1 MTQLIERGRAAA
13 PEKGDRVQLP
23 NDQESSG
30 RSFGPEEL
38 ELLREVL
45 NSGTLTSTKGTMVRR
60 LEQRFAEIL
69 EVPYVRACSSGT
81 TAVHAAIAA
90 VDPEP
95 GSEIITTPITDMGAL
110 APIIFQTAIP
120 VFADVDPITG
130 NVTAAAV
137 EDRISDRTRA
147 IVVTH
152 LFGNPV
158 ADLAEIR
165 ELANA
170 RGVPLI
176 EDCAQAFLAAMDG
189 QPVGTWGD
197 IGCFS
202 LQQGKHITCGEG
214 GLTVT
219 SDQSIARHLKVWI
232 DKAWPYG
239 EANPDH
245 EFLAM
250 NGRLSELQGAVA
262 LAQMDKLSIGV
273 KRRIE
278 LAARLS
284 SALDGLPGLTT
295 PQTAATA
302 RNVFWRYPVLI
313 DPAVVEGGAHGVAAD
328 LGRVGIGSAP
338 RYIQKPAFQ
347 CKVISEQ
354 RTFGDS
360 RFPFSLARP
369 EAIDYSPDRFPGV
382 FDYLDQVLVLPWNER
397 FEGHHIESL
406 SAALSESIL
415 SRAGQ
420 AI

>member
-1 MTQLIERGRAAA
+1 MTQLIERGRASA
-13 PEKGDRVQLP
+13 PEKGERVQLP
-23 NDQESSG
+23 NDQESTG

-110 APIIFQTAIP
+110 SPIIFQTAIP
-120 VFADVDPITG
+120 VFADVDPVTG
-130 NVTAAAV
+130 NVTAATV

-165 ELANA
+165 ELANS

-262 LAQMDKLSIGV
+262 LAQMDKLSVGV

-278 LAARLS
+278 LANRLS

-295 PQTAATA
+295 PKTAATA

-313 DPAVVEGGAHGVAAD
+313 DPKTVEGGPHGIAAD

-347 CKVISEQ
+347 CKVISDQ

-369 EAIDYSPDRFPGV
+369 EAVDYSPERFPGV

-406 SAALSESIL
+406 AAALSESIL

-420 AI
+420 AA

>member
-1 MTQLIERGRAAA
+1 MTQLIERGQADA
-13 PEKGDRVQLP
+13 PVKGERVQLP

-69 EVPYVRACSSGT
+69 EVPFVRACSSGT

-110 APIIFQTAIP
+110 SPIIFQTAIP
-120 VFADVDPITG
+120 VFADVDPVTG
-130 NVTAAAV
+130 NVTAATV

-219 SDQSIARHLKVWI
+219 SDPSIARHLKVWI

-262 LAQMDKLSIGV
+262 LAQLNKLSVGV

-278 LAARLS
+278 LATRLS
-284 SALDGLPGLTT
+284 NALDGLPGLTT
-295 PQTAATA
+295 PKTASTA

-313 DPAVVEGGAHGVAAD
+313 DPEIVEGGVHGVAAD
-328 LGRVGIGSAP
+328 LGQVGIGSAP

-347 CKVISEQ
+347 CKVISDQ

-369 EAIDYSPDRFPGV
+369 EAVDYSPERFPGV

-406 SAALSESIL
+406 AAALSESVL
-415 SRAGQ
+415 SRAGR

>member
-1 MTQLIERGRAAA
+1 MTQLIERGRVGA

-81 TAVHAAIAA
+81 TAVHAAIAV

-110 APIIFQTAIP
+110 SPIIFQTAIP

-130 NVTAAAV
+130 NVTAATV

-219 SDQSIARHLKVWI
+219 SDQSIARHLKVWV

-262 LAQMDKLSIGV
+262 LAQMDKLSVGV

-278 LAARLS
+278 LANRLS
-284 SALDGLPGLTT
+284 IALEGLPGLTT

-313 DPAVVEGGAHGVAAD
+313 DPAVVEGGVHGVAAD

-347 CKVISEQ
+347 CKVISDQ

-369 EAIDYSPDRFPGV
+369 EAVDYSPDRFPGV

-406 SAALSESIL
+406 ATVLSESIL
-415 SRAGQ
+415 SRAGG
-420 AI
+420 AA

>member
-1 MTQLIERGRAAA
+1 MTQLIERGRVNASA
-13 PEKGDRVQLP
+13 KGERVQLP

-110 APIIFQTAIP
+110 SPIIFQTAIP
-120 VFADVDPITG
+120 VFADVDPVTG
-130 NVTAAAV
+130 NVTAATV

-262 LAQMDKLSIGV
+262 LAQMDKLSVGV

-278 LAARLS
+278 MAARLS
-284 SALDGLPGLTT
+284 SALEGLPGLTT
-295 PQTAATA
+295 PKTAATA

-313 DPAVVEGGAHGVAAD
+313 DPEIIEGGPQGVAAD
-328 LGRVGIGSAP
+328 LGQVGIGSAP

-347 CKVISEQ
+347 CKVIADQ
-354 RTFGDS
+354 RTFGES

-369 EAIDYSPDRFPGV
+369 EAVDYSPERFPGV

-397 FEGHHIESL
+397 FEAHHIDSL
-406 SAALSESIL
+406 ATVLTESIL
-415 SRAGQ
+415 SRAGR
-420 AI
+420 AA

>member
-1 MTQLIERGRAAA
+1 MTQLIERRQANAS
-13 PEKGDRVQLP
+13 EKGERIHLP

-60 LEQRFAEIL
+60 LEQRFAEVL
-69 EVPYVRACSSGT
+69 EVPFARACSSGT

-90 VDPEP
+90 VNPEP
-95 GSEIITTPITDMGAL
+95 GTEIITTPITDMGAL
-110 APIIFQTAIP
+110 SPIIFQTAIP

-130 NVTAAAV
+130 NVTARSI
-137 EDRISDRTRA
+137 EDRMSERTRA

-170 RGVPLI
+170 YGVPLI
-176 EDCAQAFLAAMDG
+176 EDCAQAFLASMDG

-197 IGCFS
+197 LGCFS

-214 GLTVT
+214 GLVVT
-219 SDQSIARHLKVWI
+219 SDQALARYIKVWI

-239 EANPDH
+239 EANADH

-262 LAQMDKLSIGV
+262 LAQMDKLSNGV

-278 LAARLS
+278 MAARLTR
-284 SALDGLPGLTT
+284 ALEGLPGLTT
-295 PQTAATA
+295 PKTAATA

-313 DPAVVEGGAHGVAAD
+313 DPEIVEGGPHGVASD

-347 CKVISEQ
+347 CKVIADQ
-354 RTFGDS
+354 RTFGES

-369 EAIDYSPDRFPGV
+369 EAIDYSPDKFPGV

-397 FEGHHIESL
+397 FEAHHVEAL
-406 SAALSESIL
+406 AGALSDSIL
-415 SRAGQ
+415 ARAGE
-420 AI
+420 AR

>member
-1 MTQLIERGRAAA
+1 MTQLIERGRANASA
-13 PEKGDRVQLP
+13 KGERVQLP

-110 APIIFQTAIP
+110 SPIIFQTAIP
-120 VFADVDPITG
+120 VFADVDPVTG
-130 NVTAAAV
+130 NVTAATV

-170 RGVPLI
+170 HGVPLI

-262 LAQMDKLSIGV
+262 LAQMDKLSVGV

-278 LAARLS
+278 MAARLS
-284 SALDGLPGLTT
+284 SALEGLPGLTT
-295 PQTAATA
+295 PKTAATA

-313 DPAVVEGGAHGVAAD
+313 DPEIIEGGPQGVAAD
-328 LGRVGIGSAP
+328 LGQVGIGSAP

-347 CKVISEQ
+347 CKVIADQ
-354 RTFGDS
+354 RTFGES

-369 EAIDYSPDRFPGV
+369 EAVDYSPERFPGV

-397 FEGHHIESL
+397 FEAHHLDSL
-406 SAALSESIL
+406 ATALSESIL
-415 SRAGQ
+415 SRVGRA
-420 AI
+420 A

>member
-1 MTQLIERGRAAA
+1 MTQLIERGQANA
-13 PEKGDRVQLP
+13 PEKGERIQLP
-23 NDQESSG
+23 NDQDSSG

-45 NSGTLTSTKGTMVRR
+45 NSGTLTATKGTMVRR

-69 EVPYVRACSSGT
+69 EVPFARACSSGT

-110 APIIFQTAIP
+110 SPIIFQTAIP

-130 NVTAAAV
+130 NLTARSI
-137 EDRISDRTRA
+137 EDRMSERTRA

-170 RGVPLI
+170 YGVPLI
-176 EDCAQAFLAAMDG
+176 EDCAQAFLASMDG

-214 GLTVT
+214 GLVVT
-219 SDQSIARHLKVWI
+219 SDQGIARHIKVWI

-239 EANPDH
+239 EANADH

-262 LAQMDKLSIGV
+262 LAQMDKLSHGV

-278 LAARLS
+278 MAARLS
-284 SALDGLPGLTT
+284 RTLEGLPGLTT
-295 PQTAATA
+295 PQTATTA

-313 DPAVVEGGAHGVAAD
+313 DPDIVEGGPQGVASD

-347 CKVISEQ
+347 CKVIADQ
-354 RTFGDS
+354 RTFGKS

-369 EAIDYSPDRFPGV
+369 EAVDYSPDKFPGV

-397 FEGHHIESL
+397 FEAHHVE
-406 SAALSESIL
+406 ALGGALTESIL
-415 SRAGQ
+415 ARAGQ
-420 AI
+420 TR

>member
-1 MTQLIERGRAAA
+1 MTQLAERGRFDA
-13 PEKGDRVQLP
+13 PARNERIQLP
-23 NDQESSG
+23 NDQDSSG
-30 RSFGPEEL
+30 RSFGSEEL

-45 NSGTLTSTKGTMVRR
+45 ASGTLTSTKGTMVRR

-81 TAVHAAIAA
+81 TAVHAAVAA

-110 APIIFQTAIP
+110 SPIIFQTAIP
-120 VFADVDPITG
+120 VFADVDPVTG
-130 NVTAAAV
+130 NVTARTV
-137 EDRISDRTRA
+137 EDRISERTRA

-165 ELANA
+165 ELASALN
-170 RGVPLI
+170 VPLI

-202 LQQGKHITCGEG
+202 MQQGKHITSGEG
-214 GLTVT
+214 GLVVT
-219 SDQSIARHLKVWI
+219 SDQAIARHIKVWI

-239 EANPDH
+239 ETNPDH
-245 EFLAM
+245 EFLAL

-278 LAARLS
+278 MAVRLS
-284 SALDGLPGLTT
+284 KALEGLPGLTT

-302 RNVFWRYPVLI
+302 RNVYWRYPVLI
-313 DPAVVEGGAHGVAAD
+313 DPDIVEGGTQGVASD

-347 CKVISEQ
+347 CKAISDQ
-354 RTFGDS
+354 RTFGNS

-369 EAIDYSPDRFPGV
+369 EAVDYSPEKFQGV
-382 FDYLDQVLVLPWNER
+382 FDYLNQVLVLPWNER

-406 SAALSESIL
+406 TGALSESIL

-420 AI
+420 AA

>member
-1 MTQLIERGRAAA
+1 MTQLIERGRVNASA
-13 PEKGDRVQLP
+13 KGERVQLP

-110 APIIFQTAIP
+110 SPIIFQTAIP
-120 VFADVDPITG
+120 VFADVDPVTG
-130 NVTAAAV
+130 NVTAATV

-262 LAQMDKLSIGV
+262 LAQMDKLSVGV

-278 LAARLS
+278 MAARLS
-284 SALDGLPGLTT
+284 SALEGLPGLTT
-295 PQTAATA
+295 PKTAATA

-313 DPAVVEGGAHGVAAD
+313 DPEIIEGGPQGVAAD
-328 LGRVGIGSAP
+328 LGQVGIGSAP

-347 CKVISEQ
+347 CKVIGNGYTASGFYSDVFEDIALRGPPEQ
-354 RTFGDS
+354 GRRRTPL
-360 RFPFSLARP
+360 R
-369 EAIDYSPDRFPGV
+369 
-382 FDYLDQVLVLPWNER
+382 
-397 FEGHHIESL
+397 
-406 SAALSESIL
+406 
-415 SRAGQ
+415 
-420 AI
+420 